1 MDKSINR
8 NTCNPITDTKIE
20 KFEVEIM
27 PYEDEILQEMK
38 PEDPDSEMLHQ
49 NDAPTPEDGNKYTG
63 MGVLVTRVEG

>member
-1 MDKSINR
+1 
-8 NTCNPITDTKIE
+8 
-20 KFEVEIM
+20 M